1 MTFIINLKAYFLRKL
16 TYKNSVKFDLKSTA
30 TILFMRYDRIGD
42 MIISTPVFRE
52 LKLAHPEIR
61 ISVLASK
68 SNREIL
74 ANNPYVDEV
83 ITNSKN
89 SFFRDLRSLLSL
101 RKNKFD
107 VCVEFDHSVV
117 PHAIIRLKIIK
128 PKVVISV
135 YKDGRYGV
143 KGSGLKLYDFF
154 TENKKNIHLR
164 DKCLETLL
172 PFGILPKSNKYDVFY
187 SPIQKQNA
195 KIFVNKYDGKFL
207 IGINLEGAVEGK
219 RIEFSELEKI
229 CERLY
234 HFHQDIQIII
244 LTDPKKNLYVSNKI
258 AKMNFNFV
266 TVSYITVTILD
277 VAALI
282 ANLDLIITPDTSI
295 VHIASAF
302 NKPIVSI
309 HEDNRDSY
317 ELFGP
322 TSKINRTVFSNSKTS
337 LKGFSLDLL
346 VSHCVEL
353 INIKNK
359 GNYE

>member
-187 SPIQKQNA
+187 SPIQKQ
-195 KIFVNKYDGKFL
+195 FL
-207 IGINLEGAVEGK
+207 
-219 RIEFSELEKI
+219 
-229 CERLY
+229 Y
-234 HFHQDIQIII
+234 W
-244 LTDPKKNLYVSNKI
+244 
-258 AKMNFNFV
+258 
-266 TVSYITVTILD
+266 
-277 VAALI
+277 
-282 ANLDLIITPDTSI
+282 
-295 VHIASAF
+295 
-302 NKPIVSI
+302 
-309 HEDNRDSY
+309 
-317 ELFGP
+317 
-322 TSKINRTVFSNSKTS
+322 
-337 LKGFSLDLL
+337 
-346 VSHCVEL
+346 
-353 INIKNK
+353 
-359 GNYE
+359 